1 MRGMGEAAFALRT
14 AFAYAVRPWRWREAA
29 YLYRRKSA
37 LFPEFRR
44 PEFHRGGK
52 MHDRTVVF
60 SRAVWKHWGGRQMV
74 IPDLATSAAKFV
86 EAVERGNA
94 VCRRYFAYYTLY
106 CVGIRLRE
114 EHRPHYELS
123 CVPADARVRAYGCE
137 FEPMLGDAVY
147 SRDTLQAF
155 KTEIYDIGVPLGASY
170 YRFGGMMKG
179 YLRRVFGD
187 ALVERHLAMKRAADP
202 GMILNRDVIF

>member
-1 MRGMGEAAFALRT
+1 MSET
-14 AFAYAVRPWRWREAA
+14 AFAFRMALSYALRPWRLREAW

-52 MHDRTVVF
+52 MHDRAVVF

-74 IPDLATSAAKFV
+74 IPDLATSTEKFV

-94 VCRRYFAYYTLY
+94 VCRKYFPYYTLY

-123 CVPADARVRAYGCE
+123 CIPADARGRAYGCE
-137 FEPMLGDAVY
+137 FQPMLGDTLY
-147 SRDTLQAF
+147 SRDTLQSF
-155 KTEIYDIGVPLGASY
+155 KNEIYDVGIALGASY

-179 YLRRVFGD
+179 YIRRAFGD
-187 ALVERHLAMKRAADP
+187 ALVERHLTMKRAADP
-202 GMILNRDVIF
+202 AMILNRDVIF